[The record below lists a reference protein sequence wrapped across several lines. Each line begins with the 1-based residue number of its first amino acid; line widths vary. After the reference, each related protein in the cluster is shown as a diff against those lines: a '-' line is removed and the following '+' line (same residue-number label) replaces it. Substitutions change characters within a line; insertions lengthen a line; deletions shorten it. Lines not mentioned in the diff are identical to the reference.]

1 MSATTTSKSSDT
13 SSSSSG
19 KTTADKVHGFV
30 DKDDP
35 TDEALAA
42 LTQQLLDK
50 KRADWIKSRYDKC
63 KNDIAPIRNQWYINL
78 AFYKGDQYVSLLKG
92 KLIRA
97 PQVPGRV
104 RLIINRVRPTVR
116 TELSRMTSQKPMASV
131 VPASA
136 EDEDIIAAEAGEA
149 IWEYISE
156 EKGFDAAFKQA
167 AFWTSTCGIG
177 YVKIAWDSDAD
188 DKQMDDSVKGD
199 FCFSAPTPFHIF
211 VPDLLEQDLQRQPF
225 VLHAYTMSVE
235 DVKDRFGDKLDE
247 NLKPSVVGTNEI
259 FETRYLNLVGTESN
273 AKPDSSLVIEAWV
286 KPGATNLFPNGGM
299 VILVDKTIV
308 YTSDEGIPYDH
319 GKFPF
324 VKIDNVPSGSFYST
338 SVIEDLIPIQKEIN
352 RSRSQTVENRNATA
366 KAGYFVQDGSIDIN
380 RWTSKPGQLIPIKP
394 GFKEPVPI
402 PVPPMPAYISE
413 ERQEMLRDWE
423 DMSGQHQVSKGGA
436 PSGVTAATAINFL
449 QERDDSFMA
458 TVFDSIE
465 EATEE
470 AASQSLQLAVQY
482 WDEPRMV
489 KSTGLDQTFSVL
501 MLKGSDIKSG
511 TDIRIDTGTSLPTSK
526 AAMRAFVTDLMNR
539 GMVPADKGLE
549 MLDLPNMRAYYQ
561 LVKVDENQAKR
572 ENMKMAN
579 LPVDEVQMAMQQAQ
593 GMKQQYLDM
602 HGMDENTARQDPVV
616 SQLLDKFDRPL
627 FPVNDFDND
636 DVHIFIHQNF
646 QKSQRYENLDQ
657 SIKDQF
663 EKHVQAHKDKQASA
677 QLTQLMQGGQ
687 AGGGMPGGG
696 MPGGA
701 PMAGGPGQGPPA
713 KGPNGGHNV
722 QGNNQ
727 FEAGGESKAPVD
739 AGQPA

>member
-1 MSATTTSKSSDT
+1 MSAI
-13 SSSSSG
+13 
-19 KTTADKVHGFV
+19 TTAMSMVLPSKKKSTADAVHGFQ

-35 TDEALAA
+35 SDEALAGMA
-42 LTQQLLDK
+42 QKILDK
-50 KRADWIKSRYDKC
+50 KRADWIKSRYEKC
-63 KNDIAPIRNQWYINL
+63 KQDIAPIRNQWYINL
-78 AFYKGDQYVSLLKG
+78 AFFKGDQYVSLLKG

-104 RLIINRVRPTVR
+104 RLVINRVRPTVR

-131 VPASA
+131 KPASA
-136 EDEDIIAAEAGEA
+136 EDEDIISAEAGEA
-149 IWEYISE
+149 VWEYISE

-177 YVKIAWDSDAD
+177 YVKIAWDSEAD
-188 DKQMDDSVKGD
+188 DQQMDDTIQGD

-211 VPDLLEQDLQRQPF
+211 VPDHLEVDLQRQPF
-225 VLHAYTMSVE
+225 VLHAYTMGLE
-235 DVKDRFGDKLDE
+235 EVKDRFGDKLDP

-273 AKPDSSLVIEAWV
+273 AKPDSALVIEAWI
-286 KPGATNLFPNGGM
+286 KPGASNLFPKGGM
-299 VILVDKTIV
+299 VILVDSTIV

-324 VKIDNVPSGSFYST
+324 VKIDNVPSGSYFST
-338 SVIEDLIPIQKEIN
+338 STIEDLIPIQKEIN

-366 KAGYFVQDGSIDIN
+366 KAGYFVQEGSIDIN

-482 WDEPRMV
+482 WDEQRMI
-489 KSTGLDQTFSVL
+489 KATGMDQSFSVL
-501 MLKGSDIKSG
+501 YLKGSDLKNG
-511 TDIRIDTGTSLPTSK
+511 TDIRIDQGTALPTSQ

-539 GMVPADKGLE
+539 GMIPADKGLE
-549 MLDLPNMRAYYQ
+549 MLDLPNMRSYYQ
-561 LVKVDENQAKR
+561 LVKIDENQAKR

-579 LPVDEVQMAMQQAQ
+579 LPEEEVQAAMDQATQ
-593 GMKQQYLDM
+593 LKQQFLDQHM
-602 HGMDENTARQDPVV
+602 VDENTARQDPVT

-627 FPVNDFDND
+627 LPVNDFDND
-636 DVHIFIHQNF
+636 DAHIFAHQNF
-646 QKSQRYENLDQ
+646 QKSQRYENLPQ
-657 SIKDQF
+657 VIKDQF
-663 EKHVQAHKDKQASA
+663 EKHVQGHKDKQASA
-677 QLTQLMQGGQ
+677 QLTQLMQGGM
-687 AGGGMPGGG
+687 AGA
-696 MPGGA
+696 GA
-701 PMAGGPGQGPPA
+701 GEMGPGGPGGGPPA
-713 KGPNGGHNV
+713 KGPNGGPNV

-727 FEAGGESKAPVD
+727 FDSAGGPPSGAPVD
-739 AGQPA
+739 GQ

>member
-1 MSATTTSKSSDT
+1 MSAI
-13 SSSSSG
+13 
-19 KTTADKVHGFV
+19 TTAKSMASGLKKSTADIVHGFV

-35 TDEALAA
+35 TDEQLAGLA
-42 LTQQLLDK
+42 QDILDK
-50 KRADWIKSRYDKC
+50 KRADWIKSRYEKC

-78 AFYKGDQYVSLLKG
+78 AFFKGDQYVSLLKG

-97 PQVPGRV
+97 PKVPGRV
-104 RLIINRVRPTVR
+104 RLVINRVRPTVR
-116 TELSRMTSQKPMASV
+116 TEISRMTSQKPMATV
-131 VPASA
+131 KPASA

-149 IWEYISE
+149 IWEYISD
-156 EKGFDAAFKQA
+156 EKGFDTAFKQA
-167 AFWTSTCGIG
+167 SFWVSTCGVG
-177 YVKIAWDSDAD
+177 YVKIAWDDDAD
-188 DKQMDDSVKGD
+188 DKQMDDTIKGD

-211 VPDLLEQDLQRQPF
+211 VPDLLEQDIQRQPF

-235 DVKDRFGDKLDE
+235 DVKDRFADKLDK
-247 NLKPSVVGTNEI
+247 NMKPSVVGTNEI

-273 AKPDSSLVIEAWV
+273 AKPDSSLVIEAWI

-308 YTSDEGIPYDH
+308 YTSDQGIPYDH

-324 VKIDNVPSGSFYST
+324 VKIENVPSGSYYST
-338 SVIEDLIPIQKEIN
+338 STIEDLIPIQKEIN

-458 TVFDSIE
+458 SVFDSIE
-465 EATEE
+465 SATED
-470 AASQSLQLAVQY
+470 AANQSLQLAVQY
-482 WDEPRMV
+482 WDEPRMI
-489 KSTGLDQTFSVL
+489 KATGMDQSFSVL
-501 MLKGSDIKSG
+501 MLKGSDIKNG
-511 TDIRIDTGTSLPTSK
+511 TDIRIDQGTALPTSQ

-539 GMVPADKGLE
+539 GMIPADKGLE
-549 MLDLPNMRAYYQ
+549 MLDLPNMRSYYQ

-572 ENMKMAN
+572 ENMKLAN
-579 LPVDEVQMAMQQAQ
+579 LPVEEVQMAAQQAQ
-593 GMKQQYLDM
+593 ALKQQFLDTHM
-602 HGMDENTARQDPVV
+602 MDENTARQDPVT
-616 SQLLDKFDRPL
+616 SQLLDKFDRPML
-627 FPVNDFDND
+627 PVNDYDND
-636 DVHIFIHQNF
+636 DVHIFSHQNF

-677 QLTQLMQGGQ
+677 QLTQLMQGGM
-687 AGGGMPGGG
+687 AGGGQPGGQPG
-696 MPGGA
+696 MPGA
-701 PMAGGPGQGPPA
+701 DSGPPA
-713 KGPNGGHNV
+713 KGPNGGPNV

-727 FEAGGESKAPVD
+727 FDSGGASNSAPTEPT
-739 AGQPA
+739 A

>member
-1 MSATTTSKSSDT
+1 MSATTTQRNSATT
-13 SSSSSG
+13 S
-19 KTTADKVHGFV
+19 TADKVHGYV

-35 TDEALAA
+35 TDEQLAGLA
-42 LTQQLLDK
+42 QDILDK
-50 KRADWIKSRYDKC
+50 KRADWIKSRYEKC

-78 AFYKGDQYVSLLKG
+78 AFFKGDQYVSLLKG

-104 RLIINRVRPTVR
+104 RLVINRVRPTVR
-116 TELSRMTSQKPMASV
+116 TEISRMTSQKPMASV
-131 VPASA
+131 IPASA
-136 EDEDIIAAEAGEA
+136 EDEDIIAAEAGESV
-149 IWEYISE
+149 WEYISE

-177 YVKIAWDSDAD
+177 YVKIAWDEEAEDQ
-188 DKQMDDSVKGD
+188 QMDASLKGD
-199 FCFSAPTPFHIF
+199 FCFSAPTPFHVF
-211 VPDLLEQDLQRQPF
+211 VPDLLEQDIQRQPF
-225 VLHAYTMSVE
+225 ILHAYTMSVE
-235 DVKDRFGDKLDE
+235 DVKDRFADKLDK
-247 NLKPSVVGTNEI
+247 NMKPSVVGTNEI

-273 AKPDSSLVIEAWV
+273 AKPDSSLVIEAWI
-286 KPGATNLFPNGGM
+286 KPGATSLFPNGGM

-319 GKFPF
+319 RKFPF
-324 VKIDNVPSGSFYST
+324 VKIENVPSGSYYST
-338 SVIEDLIPIQKEIN
+338 STIEDLIPIQKEIN

-458 TVFDSIE
+458 SVFDSIE

-482 WDEPRMV
+482 WDEARMI
-489 KSTGLDQTFSVL
+489 KATGMDQSFSVL
-501 MLKGSDIKSG
+501 YLKGSDLKNG
-511 TDIRIDTGTSLPTSK
+511 TDIRIQGGTSLPSSP

-539 GMVPADKGLE
+539 GMLPADKGLE

-579 LPVDEVQMAMQQAQ
+579 LPVEEVAMARQQAQ
-593 GMKQQYLDM
+593 AMKQQYLDTHM
-602 HGMDENTARQDPVV
+602 MDENTARQDPVV

-627 FPVNDFDND
+627 FECNDYDND

-657 SIKDQF
+657 VIKDEF
-663 EKHVQAHKDKQASA
+663 DKHVQMHKDKQASA
-677 QLTQLMQGGQ
+677 QLTQLMQGGM
-687 AGGGMPGGG
+687 AGGGMPP
-696 MPGGA
+696 MPGGGGEGGA
-701 PMAGGPGQGPPA
+701 P
-713 KGPNGGHNV
+713 KGPNGGPNA
-722 QGNNQ
+722 QGANQ
-727 FEAGGESKAPVD
+727 FDAGSQPVD

>member
-1 MSATTTSKSSDT
+1 MSETITAKST
-13 SSSSSG
+13 ASSSK
-19 KTTADKVHGFV
+19 KTTAGEVHGYI

-35 TDEALAA
+35 APEALAA
-42 LTQQLLDK
+42 MGQAILDK
-50 KRADWIKSRYDKC
+50 KRAEWIKSRYDKC
-63 KNDIAPIRNQWYINL
+63 KNDVAPIRNQWYINL
-78 AFYKGDQYVSLLKG
+78 AFFKGDQYVALLKG

-104 RLIINRVRPTVR
+104 RLVINRVRPTVR
-116 TELSRMTSQKPMASV
+116 TEINKMTSQKPMATV
-131 VPASA
+131 KPASA

-167 AFWTSTCGIG
+167 AFWTSTCGVG
-177 YVKIAWDSDAD
+177 YVKVAWDSEAE
-188 DKQMDDSVKGD
+188 DKQMDNTLDGD

-211 VPDLLEQDLQRQPF
+211 VPDLLEQDIQRQPF

-235 DVKDRFGDKLDE
+235 DVKDRFGDKLDDKM
-247 NLKPSVVGTNEI
+247 KPTVVGTNEI

-273 AKPDSSLVIEAWV
+273 AKPDSSLVIEAWI

-299 VILVDKTIV
+299 AIIVDKTIV
-308 YTSDEGIPYDH
+308 YCSEEGIPYSH

-324 VKIDNVPSGSFYST
+324 VKIENVQSGSYYST
-338 SVIEDLIPIQKEIN
+338 STIEDLIPIQKEIN

-366 KAGYFVQDGSIDIN
+366 KAGYFVQEGSIDLN

-402 PVPPMPAYISE
+402 PVPPMPQYISE

-423 DMSGQHQVSKGGA
+423 DMSGQHQVSKGSA

-449 QERDDSFMA
+449 QERDDSFMSSVYA
-458 TVFDSIE
+458 SIE
-465 EATEE
+465 AATEE

-482 WDEPRMV
+482 WDQPRMI
-489 KSTGLDQTFSVL
+489 KATGMDQSFSVL
-501 MLKGSDIKSG
+501 MLSGADIKSG
-511 TDIRIDTGTSLPTSK
+511 TDIRIDQGTALPTSQ

-539 GMVPADKGLE
+539 GMIPADKGLE
-549 MLDLPNMRAYYQ
+549 MLDLPNMRSYYQ

-579 LPVDEVQMAMQQAQ
+579 LPVEEVQMAMQQADA
-593 GMKQQYLDM
+593 MKQQYLM
-602 HGMDENTARQDPVV
+602 THGMDENTARQDPVV

-627 FPVNDFDND
+627 FPRNDFDND

-646 QKSQRYENLDQ
+646 MKSQRFENLDQ

-663 EKHVQAHKDKQASA
+663 AKHVQAHKDAQATA
-677 QLTQLMQGGQ
+677 QLTQLMQGGS
-687 AGGGMPGGG
+687 AGGGAPGMAPPGGGGMPG
-696 MPGGA
+696 A
-701 PMAGGPGQGPPA
+701 DSGPPA
-713 KGPNGGHNV
+713 KGPNGGPNV
-722 QGNNQ
+722 SGNNQ
-727 FEAGGESKAPVD
+727 FSNESAPAGAPS
-739 AGQPA
+739 

>member
-1 MSATTTSKSSDT
+1 MSETTIAKNTVSPSKKSTAGEIHGYTS
-13 SSSSSG
+13 
-19 KTTADKVHGFV
+19 A
-30 DKDDP
+30 DDP
-35 TDEALAA
+35 ESDVVAA
-42 LTQQLLDK
+42 MAQAILDK
-50 KRADWIKSRYDKC
+50 KRSDWIRSRYEKC
-63 KNDIAPIRNQWYINL
+63 KSDVAPIRNQWYINL
-78 AFYKGDQYVSLLKG
+78 AFFKGDQYVSLLKG

-104 RLIINRVRPTVR
+104 RLVINRVRPTVR
-116 TELSRMTSQKPMASV
+116 TEISRMTSQKPMASV
-131 VPASA
+131 KPASA

-149 IWEYISE
+149 VWEYVSE

-177 YVKIAWDSDAD
+177 YVKVAWDSDET
-188 DKQMDDSVKGD
+188 DKQGDNDLSGD

-211 VPDLLEQDLQRQPF
+211 VPDLLEQDIQRQPF

-235 DVKDRFGDKLDE
+235 DVKERFADKLSSD
-247 NLKPSVVGTNEI
+247 LKPTVVGTNEI

-273 AKPDSSLVIEAWV
+273 AKPDSSLVIEIYI
-286 KPGATNLFPNGGM
+286 KPGATTLFPNGGM
-299 VILVDKTIV
+299 AIVVDKTIV
-308 YTSDEGIPYDH
+308 YCTDDGLPYDH

-324 VKIDNVPSGSFYST
+324 VKIENVPSGSFYST
-338 SVIEDLIPIQKEIN
+338 STIEDLIPIQKEIN

-366 KAGYFVQDGSIDIN
+366 KAGYFVQEGSIDIN

-402 PVPPMPAYISE
+402 PIPPMPQYISE

-423 DMSGQHQVSKGGA
+423 DMSGQHQVSKGNA

-458 TVFDSIE
+458 SVYDSIE
-465 EATEE
+465 QATEE

-482 WDEPRMV
+482 WDEPRMI
-489 KSTGLDQTFSVL
+489 KATGMDQSFSVL
-501 MLKGSDIKSG
+501 FLKGADIKSG
-511 TDIRIDTGTSLPTSK
+511 TDIRIDQGTALPTSQ

-539 GMVPADKGLE
+539 GMIPADKGLE

-572 ENMKMAN
+572 ENMRMAN
-579 LPVDEVQMAMQQAQ
+579 LPVEEVQMAMQQAQ
-593 GMKQQYLDM
+593 QMKQQYLDT
-602 HGMDENTARQDPVV
+602 HGVDENTARQDPVV

-627 FPVNDFDND
+627 FPVNDYDND
-636 DVHIFIHQNF
+636 DTHIFIHQNF

-663 EKHVQAHKDKQASA
+663 EKHVQAHKDKQATA
-677 QLTQLMQGGQ
+677 QLTQLMQGGS
-687 AGGGMPGGG
+687 AGGQP
-696 MPGGA
+696 PGGA
-701 PMAGGPGQGPPA
+701 PMGGAPGGMPGAQSGPPA
-713 KGPNGGHNV
+713 KGPNGGPNV
-722 QGNNQ
+722 GGNNQ
-727 FEAGGESKAPVD
+727 FSNATAPQSAPAGAPS
-739 AGQPA
+739 